1 MTKRRKQYK
10 SNRKEI
16 TQQHIKRKK
25 EKRENE
31 I

>member
-16 TQQHIKRKK
+16 TQHIKRKK
-25 EKRENE
+25 KENE